1 MFGRTRGRC
10 GLGSRRSSCKLD
22 ASSVVALE
30 DGAPDSGKAK
40 LLGCLSSV
48 EAGDKTEILASS
60 LRHHNN
66 RIEDADACDAL
77 LQLGDFRVIELAP
90 LANDD
95 YLLNRDDYCSV
106 VFNSRLSLAK
116 AG

>member
-1 MFGRTRGRC
+1 M
-10 GLGSRRSSCKLD
+10 
-22 ASSVVALE
+22 
-30 DGAPDSGKAK
+30 
-40 LLGCLSSV
+40 

-77 LQLGDFRVIELAP
+77 LQLGDFRVIKLAP

-106 VFNSRLSLAK
+106 VFILLVDFGE